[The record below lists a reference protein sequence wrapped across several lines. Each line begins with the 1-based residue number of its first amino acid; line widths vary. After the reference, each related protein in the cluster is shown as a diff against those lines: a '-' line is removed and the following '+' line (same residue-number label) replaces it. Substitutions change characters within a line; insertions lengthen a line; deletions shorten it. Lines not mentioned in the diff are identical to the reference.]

1 MRILVL
7 GAGAIGGFYG
17 AQLLKAGAQVTFL
30 VRPAR
35 QARLQAQGL
44 RVTADAEV
52 LHEGPVRT
60 LTEAGQGGEYDAIL
74 LTCKGYDL
82 DTAMEA
88 IAPAVGPGTHILP
101 MLNGLS
107 AYDRLDARFGRERIL
122 GGVAYVATMLRPDG
136 SITQFG
142 RLDRVIIG
150 PRTST
155 AEPSAR
161 KLHAVFAATAGV
173 REYDADV
180 EQALWDKWVGIAA
193 AAAMCC
199 LMRGNVGEIVR
210 TADGASLMRQAIE
223 ECLQVAA
230 AAGRPMAQ
238 AGRDALFARLLDPA
252 SSWAASMMR
261 DIAQGADRLEADD
274 IVGDLVLR
282 GQQLGIAMPMM
293 RSAYCHLQVYGLQR
307 ATR

>member
-82 DTAMEA
+82 DAAMEA

-142 RLDRVIIG
+142 QLDRVIIG
-150 PRTST
+150 PRTPT
-155 AEPSAR
+155 AEASAR
-161 KLHAVFAATAGV
+161 KLHTVFAATAGV
-173 REYDADV
+173 REYDAGI

-210 TADGASLMRQAIE
+210 TADGAALMRQAIE

-261 DIAQGADRLEADD
+261 DITQGADRLEADD

>member
-82 DTAMEA
+82 DAAMEA
-88 IAPAVGPGTHILP
+88 IAPAVGPDTHILP

-142 RLDRVIIG
+142 QLDRVIIG
-150 PRTST
+150 PRTPT
-155 AEPSAR
+155 AEASAR
-161 KLHAVFAATAGV
+161 KLHTVFAATAGV
-173 REYDADV
+173 REYDAGI

-210 TADGASLMRQAIE
+210 TADGAALMRQAIE